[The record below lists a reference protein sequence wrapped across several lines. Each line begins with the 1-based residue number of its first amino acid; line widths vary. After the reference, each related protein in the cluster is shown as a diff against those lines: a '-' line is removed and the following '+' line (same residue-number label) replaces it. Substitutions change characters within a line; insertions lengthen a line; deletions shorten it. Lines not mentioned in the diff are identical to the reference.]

1 MHFWFWSWVL
11 DAAHK
16 LRGWLTMQHHVF
28 TVLACA
34 GGGAILAVL
43 SPGLSGL
50 CLAIFTTLW
59 GFTIIYGSYSRHS
72 QRVVQVRGG
81 IGHAAGTSAKA
92 L

>member
-1 MHFWFWSWVL
+1 
-11 DAAHK
+11 
-16 LRGWLTMQHHVF
+16 
-28 TVLACA
+28 
-34 GGGAILAVL
+34 VL

-81 IGHAAGTSAKA
+81 TGHAAAGTVASAKA
-92 L
+92 ALQVARRLSAVQSSLLLVYCQCLAAVCA